1 MRIHQKRILQ
11 LLILLLIIPFA
22 CQQNE
27 NNKAQTNR
35 TLKKPKLVVGIVI
48 DQFRPDYLTRYAD
61 HFSPNG
67 FKRLLLNGHQNKNTH
82 FNYIPTY
89 TGPGHASVYT
99 GATPKTHGI
108 IANSWY
114 DSAMRDKVYCAE
126 DTSVSTVGSDSN
138 KGLMSPHRMISS
150 TITDELMLATN
161 FKSKVVGLA
170 IKDRGSIL
178 PAGHTP
184 TGAYW
189 YDSSTGDFITSSY
202 YDNKELP
209 EWMKEFNALKL
220 SDKYL
225 DSAWT
230 LSKPAEAYTQSTAD
244 DMPYESVFKGKDNS
258 VFPYNLRELRNEN
271 GNYGLL
277 PGTPFGNTLSTDVA
291 IAAIEGEQ
299 MGQDEI
305 TDFLAL
311 SYSSTDY
318 IGHGFGPRSVEV
330 EDTYIK
336 LDQDIERLLN
346 YLDDNVGV
354 GEYLIFVTADHAC
367 AEVPSYMLS
376 KKIPAGYYS
385 GKEYKQAIQDALTTE
400 YGSGDWIE
408 SLSNEQFF
416 LNQELINQKEID
428 LGEIRQFVVQKT
440 LQLEGVAQAF
450 SASDMQQSEFT
461 EGIAS
466 ALQMG
471 YNFKRSGDVLFVLEP
486 GWFHEGRV
494 GTTHG
499 SGYNYDSHVPLIWF
513 GTGIEAGTS
522 YKRQSVDDIAVT
534 LSFLLDTKLPNGA
547 TGEPILELLD

>member
-1 MRIHQKRILQ
+1 MRIHHKRICQ
-11 LLILLLIIPFA
+11 LLIIFLIIPFA
-22 CQQNE
+22 CQQNQ
-27 NNKAQTNR
+27 NDPKIRKDA
-35 TLKKPKLVVGIVI
+35 KKPKLVVGIVV
-48 DQFRPDYLTRYAD
+48 DQFRPDYLTRYYE
-61 HFSPNG
+61 HFSANG
-67 FKRLLLNGHQNKNTH
+67 FKRILTNGYQNKNTH

-108 IANSWY
+108 IANDWY
-114 DSAMRDKVYCAE
+114 DRAMGEKVYCAE
-126 DTSVSTVGSDSN
+126 DTSVHTIGSESK
-138 KGLMSPHRMISS
+138 KGLMSPHRMLSS

-161 FKSKVVGLA
+161 FKSKVIGLA

-202 YDNKELP
+202 YDRKELP
-209 EWMKEFNALKL
+209 EWMQQFNARKL

-230 LSKPAEAYTQSTAD
+230 LSLPEEAYTQSTAD
-244 DMPYESVFKGKDNS
+244 AMPYESVFKGKDQS
-258 VFPYNLRELRNEN
+258 VFPYDLKELRKDN
-271 GNYGLL
+271 GNFGLL

-318 IGHGFGPRSVEV
+318 IGHGFGPRSMEV

-346 YLDDNVGV
+346 YLDEKVGE
-354 GEYLIFVTADHAC
+354 GEYLVFVTADHAC

-376 KKIPAGYYS
+376 KKIPAGYYR
-385 GKEYKQAIQDALTTE
+385 GREYKNAIENALSE
-400 YGSGDWIE
+400 KYGAGDWIE

-416 LNQELINQKEID
+416 LNQELIAEKKIKLD
-428 LGEIRQFVVQKT
+428 EIRQFVVQQV
-440 LQLEGVAQAF
+440 LQLDGVAQAY

-486 GWFHEGRV
+486 GWFHGSGI

-499 SGYNYDSHVPLIWF
+499 SGYNYDSHVPLLWF
-513 GTGIEAGTS
+513 GAGIEAGAS
-522 YKRQSVDDIAVT
+522 YKRQSIDDIAVT

-547 TGEPILELLD
+547 TGEPILELLK